1 MRNDRISVLM
11 VTIKCSDLLIH
22 LFIFCALL
30 LLVFLKL
37 INFVSETYDVAT
49 YDVEDKENAAD
60 VTVDLSPSQSTMLK
74 KNGPVDL
81 DVTAH
86 GLGSK
91 NSTVMICLICF
102 IY

>member
-1 MRNDRISVLM
+1 M
-11 VTIKCSDLLIH
+11 LLS
-22 LFIFCALL
+22 
-30 LLVFLKL
+30 VFLKL

-60 VTVDLSPSQSTMLK
+60 VTVDLSPSQSTLK

-91 NSTVMICLICF
+91 NSTVLNCLICF

>member
-1 MRNDRISVLM
+1 M
-11 VTIKCSDLLIH
+11 IH

-60 VTVDLSPSQSTMLK
+60 VTVDLSPSHSTMLK
-74 KNGPVDL
+74 KNGRVDL

-91 NSTVMICLICF
+91 NSTVLNCLVCF

>member
-1 MRNDRISVLM
+1 MRNDRNSVLM

-30 LLVFLKL
+30 RLVFLKL

-60 VTVDLSPSQSTMLK
+60 VTVDLSPSQSTLK

-91 NSTVMICLICF
+91 NSTVLNCLICF